1 MEVLVFQLLIAVV
14 FGVICAAIASSRGR
28 SGIAWFFIGFF
39 AGCIGLIIVLCL
51 PNLKEEQAKHMQLQR
66 ENRRL
71 RERQRKD
78 RQTAD
83 QRQTQT
89 EQRLGLH
96 DQALDLDTSRQVED
110 RASRG
115 HLEHTGKPSPPPMN
129 SPRSKRPPK
138 LKNPEKVWFY
148 EDQNGLEQ
156 GTVSQGRL
164 KLLLKNNKITLT
176 TQVWRDPWSQWRVL
190 GEVEELNNE

>member
-14 FGVICAAIASSRGR
+14 FGIICAAIASSRGR

-96 DQALDLDTSRQVED
+96 DQALDLDTSRQVEG

-115 HLEHTGKPSPPPMN
+115 HLEHTGKPSPPPMD

-148 EDQNGLEQ
+148 EDQNSLEQ
-156 GTVSQGRL
+156 GPVSQGQL
-164 KLLLKNNKITLT
+164 KLLLKVNEITLT
-176 TQVWRDPWSQWRVL
+176 TQVWRDPWTQWRVL
-190 GEVEELNNE
+190 EEVEELNNE

>member
-1 MEVLVFQLLIAVV
+1 MEVLVFQLLLAVV
-14 FGVICAAIASSRGR
+14 FGVICSAIASSRGR
-28 SGIAWFFIGFF
+28 SGIAWFFIGIF

-51 PNLKEEQAKHMQLQR
+51 PNLKEEQAKHMQLR
-66 ENRRL
+66 LENRHL

-89 EQRLGLH
+89 GHWLGLPA
-96 DQALDLDTSRQVED
+96 QALDLYTSRQVEG

-115 HLEHTGKPSPPPMN
+115 HLEHTGKPPPPPRN
-129 SPRSKRPPK
+129 SPRSKRPSK

-148 EDQNGLEQ
+148 EDQNSLEQ
-156 GTVSQGRL
+156 GPVSQGRL
-164 KLLLKNNKITLT
+164 KLFLKNNEITLT
-176 TQVWRDPWSQWRVL
+176 TQVWREPWTQWRVL
-190 GEVEELNNE
+190 SDVEELNLG